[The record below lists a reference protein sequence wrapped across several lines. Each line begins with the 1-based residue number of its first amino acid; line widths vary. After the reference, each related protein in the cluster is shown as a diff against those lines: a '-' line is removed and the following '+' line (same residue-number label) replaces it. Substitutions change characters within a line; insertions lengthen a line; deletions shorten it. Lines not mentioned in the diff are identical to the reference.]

1 MCVWIVLGLPTP
13 ANAGDM
19 RDVGSI
25 PGWGRSLGE
34 GNSNPLQY
42 SCLKNSMD
50 RGARW
55 ATVHGV
61 AQSCT
66 QLKWFSMHTCEFY
79 CQFDLF
85 WSQAFRGVA
94 THFSLLGILRK
105 IWPNLIHTLGALG
118 NWGKEDVLN
127 IEVVPTSLWASL
139 LAQMAC
145 PAGHLGSIP
154 GLGREEG
161 KKGIAPHSSILVWRI
176 PWAEGVGTIE
186 WLPLYLSLPSTFP
199 TVYFFRE
206 KLAYVYLTNLLRSF
220 HS

>member
-1 MCVWIVLGLPTP
+1 MPQCQQTSRSRWETRNKSPHPPT
-13 ANAGDM
+13 AIGRNQSCWHLDLTLLT
-19 RDVGSI
+19 S
-25 PGWGRSLGE
+25 WGMHACLIAQSFLTLCNPMDCSSLG
-34 GNSNPLQY
+34 
-42 SCLKNSMD
+42 
-50 RGARW
+50 
-55 ATVHGV
+55 
-61 AQSCT
+61 
-66 QLKWFSMHTCEFY
+66 
-79 CQFDLF
+79 
-85 WSQAFRGVA
+85 
-94 THFSLLGILRK
+94 FSLLGILRK

-145 PAGHLGSIP
+145 SAGHLGSIP